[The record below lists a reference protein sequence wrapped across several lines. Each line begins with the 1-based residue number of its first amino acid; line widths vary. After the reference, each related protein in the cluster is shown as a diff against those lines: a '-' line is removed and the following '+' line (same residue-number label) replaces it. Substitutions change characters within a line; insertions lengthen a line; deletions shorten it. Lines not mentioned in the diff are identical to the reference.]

1 MYSHIRLV
9 RLALALAAPTALRSQ
24 APTRPLP
31 APRDTTLP
39 TVFHIGDSTVRNGN
53 GDGANGQW
61 GWGDLTPCYYD
72 ASRVNTV
79 NRALGGRSSRTYLTG
94 GQWAGVLPMLK
105 AGDVVIMQFGHN
117 DGGAVN
123 DTSRA
128 RGSLRG
134 IGEETEE
141 IDNLLTHQHE
151 VVHTFGW
158 YLRKFIADT
167 RAKGATPIVASLV
180 PRNRWAN
187 GTVQRNKQD
196 YAGWAEQVARTE
208 GVSFLDLNELIAKE
222 FDALREEKVKP
233 FFVEDRTHTTL
244 DGAKFSARI
253 VIAGL
258 RRLPNSPVAKYLLD
272 EPAASRSCTR

>member
-1 MYSHIRLV
+1 MYSHM
-9 RLALALAAPTALRSQ
+9 RLALALAAPTALLGQ
-24 APTRPLP
+24 APTRTLP

-94 GQWAGVLPMLK
+94 GQWSGVLSMLK
-105 AGDVVIMQFGHN
+105 AGDIVIMQFGHN

-151 VVHTFGW
+151 LVHTFGW
-158 YLRKFIADT
+158 YLRKFIGDT

-180 PRNRWAN
+180 PRNRWEN
-187 GTVQRNKQD
+187 GSVQRNKQD

-208 GVSFLDLNELIAKE
+208 GVAFLDLNELIAKE
-222 FDALREEKVKP
+222 FDALGEEKVKP

-253 VIAGL
+253 VIAAL
-258 RRLPNSPVAKYLLD
+258 RRLPNGPVAKYLLD
-272 EPAASRSCTR
+272 EPAVSRSCNR

>member
-1 MYSHIRLV
+1 MYSHIG
-9 RLALALAAPTALRSQ
+9 LARFFLAVVAPTALLGQSL
-24 APTRPLP
+24 TRPLP

-39 TVFHIGDSTVRNGN
+39 TVFHIGDSTVRNGS

-72 ASRVNTV
+72 ATRVNTV

-94 GQWAGVLPMLK
+94 GQWAGVLPMVK

-180 PRNRWAN
+180 PRNRWEN
-187 GTVQRNKQD
+187 GTVQRNKRD
-196 YAGWAEQVARTE
+196 YAGWAEQVARAE
-208 GVSFLDLNELIAKE
+208 GVAFLDLNELIAKE
-222 FDALREEKVKP
+222 YDAMGEETVKP

-244 DGAKFSARI
+244 DGAKFSAR
-253 VIAGL
+253 VVVAGL
-258 RRLPNSPVAKYLLD
+258 KRLPNSPVAKFLLD
-272 EPAASRSCTR
+272 EPAVSRSCNR

>member
-1 MYSHIRLV
+1 MYSRIGLARFV
-9 RLALALAAPTALRSQ
+9 LALVAPTALLGQS
-24 APTRPLP
+24 PTRPLP

-39 TVFHIGDSTVRNGN
+39 TVFHIGDSTVRNGS

-72 ASRVNTV
+72 ATRVNTI

-94 GQWAGVLPMLK
+94 GQWAGVLPMVK
-105 AGDVVIMQFGHN
+105 TGDVVIMQFGHN

-180 PRNRWAN
+180 PRNRWEN
-187 GTVQRNKQD
+187 GTVQRNKRD
-196 YAGWAEQVARTE
+196 YAGWAEQVARAE
-208 GVSFLDLNELIAKE
+208 GVAFLDLNELIAKE
-222 FDALREEKVKP
+222 YDAMGEEKVKP

-244 DGAKFSARI
+244 DGAKFSAR
-253 VIAGL
+253 VVVAGL
-258 RRLPNSPVAKYLLD
+258 KRLPNSPVAKFLLD
-272 EPAASRSCTR
+272 EPAVSRSCNR